1 MGDHRPQLELIVD
14 AARMALANHEPPPP
28 EVLGQVE
35 AGLAG
40 VKTPLTGVP
49 QPAAA
54 AVAGSPLHTRRRAG

>member
-1 MGDHRPQLELIVD
+1 MGDRRLQLELIFD
-14 AARMALANHEPPPP
+14 AARKALANHEPPPP
-28 EVLGQVE
+28 EVLGQVQ

-54 AVAGSPLHTRRRAG
+54 SVTGRPLHTRRRAG